1 MKLGARHISAVCCG
15 ALCCGTA
22 LAAGLPA
29 AGAQTPAPAPVQAP
43 ATPSAARV
51 PSSLLDQSPA
61 PPVVDFAAGRLTIRA
76 SNSSLRAILDDLET
90 RTGTRVEGLGR
101 DERIFGVY
109 GPGNPQD
116 VLSSLLDDS
125 GYNVLISGRKAD
137 GSPREVVLSARAAG
151 SATAS
156 APQAGARTQAADEDD
171 ESDGAENT
179 PALPPAAFT
188 PPPPQQQ
195 PNQPAGTPQQVKT
208 PQQMLEE
215 LQRIRQSAQPQQGAP
230 QQQ

>member
-1 MKLGARHISAVCCG
+1 MKLGARHISAVGGG
-15 ALCCGTA
+15 ALCCGLV
-22 LAAGLPA
+22 LAVGLRA
-29 AGAQTPAPAPVQAP
+29 AGAQTPAPMQASVP
-43 ATPSAARV
+43 PSASRV
-51 PSSLLDQSPA
+51 PASLLDQSPA
-61 PPVVDFAAGRLTIRA
+61 PPVVDFAGGRLTIRA
-76 SNSSLRAILDDLET
+76 ANSSLRAILDDLET

-109 GPGNPQD
+109 GPGNPQE

-125 GYNVLISGRKAD
+125 GYNVLISGRKSD
-137 GSPREVVLSARAAG
+137 GSPREVVLSARAAV

-188 PPPPQQQ
+188 PPPSQQQ
-195 PNQPAGTPQQVKT
+195 PNQPAGSPQQVKT

-215 LQRIRQSAQPQQGAP
+215 LQRIRQSAVPQQGAP
-230 QQQ
+230 QQ